1 LYDQIF
7 LITIFII
14 LAIISILY
22 LRFRIGKI
30 RVRRYC
36 ENYLI
41 KKLRDIG
48 ETERLEILPL
58 IDWYTDN
65 EDLIGEE
72 GVFYLIET
80 DENTILFDRIQ

>member
-1 LYDQIF
+1 MYDQIF

-36 ENYLI
+36 ENYPI